1 MSAANQQRPNIL
13 LILTDDQGWD
23 DMTVHGNH
31 CVETPKLQRMADEAV
46 QFDNFYVAPVCAP
59 SRASLLTGRHFIR
72 TGVSHVHGGRDFLH
86 PDETLLSEVF
96 KSGGY
101 ATGMWGKWHSGK
113 TTGYLPWERGF
124 DEAYMAKLYIHRD
137 NFGKLNGEPQ
147 KHSGWTVD
155 TLTDMA
161 IDFMERHVDQ
171 PFFAFLPYLTVH
183 APLVSSDALIEKYM
197 NKGLGKE
204 LATIYGMVEQ
214 LDDNIGRLMQTLDR
228 LAIAD
233 NTIMIF
239 LSDNGPQYF
248 PQLSEHDL
256 EVRYTSCFKG
266 HKGSMWENGIKSPLF
281 VRCPDRFAP
290 RHVGRLADIT
300 DLMPTLMELC
310 EIPMPDNHPGFDG
323 RSILPC
329 LLGNEDSV
337 EPKESLIFS
346 NLGWPPEKDDEDQK
360 MARLHEYE
368 PVAPDDK
375 PHLKFDDQLMGLR
388 NEKHKLL
395 WRPGFAS
402 NAPEAVGGALLI
414 DMIKDP
420 RENHNAMIENTTVGL
435 SMKERL
441 QQWFEQIKSEP
452 HSYHNPLF
460 AVGPDTTNVVYAY
473 APVRLRGNVINGV
486 LSSED
491 WCAVGDAAEYR
502 IDVRQSGEYHIEL
515 ELKNMHRPGVC
526 YRLSAGDNT
535 LEAAFGKEDKQQ
547 AGRLQ
552 LDAGEQILTF
562 EIIDTPDNS
571 SQDIFDK
578 LIALRF
584 ELNS

>member
-1 MSAANQQRPNIL
+1 MSSENARHPNIL

-23 DMTVHGNH
+23 DMTVHGNS
-31 CVETPKLQRMADEAV
+31 CIETPNLQRLADEAV

-86 PDETLLSEVF
+86 PDEILLSNVF

-113 TTGYLPWERGF
+113 TTGYYPWERGF
-124 DEAYMAKLYIHRD
+124 DEAYMAQLYIHRD
-137 NFGKLNGEPQ
+137 SFGEFNGEAK
-147 KHSGWTVD
+147 KHKGWTVD

-161 IDFMERHVDQ
+161 IEFMERNVDQ

-183 APLVSSDALIEKYM
+183 APLVSSDELIKKYM
-197 NKGLGKE
+197 NKGVGKE

-214 LDDNIGRLMQTLDR
+214 LDDNIGRLMDTLDR
-228 LAIAD
+228 LDIAD
-233 NTIMIF
+233 DTIMLF

-248 PQLSEHDL
+248 PQLSAHDL

-290 RHVGRLADIT
+290 RHVKRLADIT
-300 DLMPTLMELC
+300 DLMPTLMEICDL
-310 EIPMPDNHPGFDG
+310 PMPDNHPGFDG
-323 RSILPC
+323 RSVLPC
-329 LLGNEDSV
+329 LLGDEESV

-346 NLGWPPEKDDEDQK
+346 NLGWPPEKNAEDK
-360 MARLHEYE
+360 EKARLHEYE

-388 NEKHKLL
+388 NEDHKLL
-395 WRPGFAS
+395 WRPGYARK
-402 NAPEAVGGALLI
+402 APQAVDGTVLV
-414 DMIKDP
+414 DMINDP
-420 RENHNAMIENTTVGL
+420 REDKNVIDERNDVGI
-435 SMKERL
+435 SMKARL
-441 QQWFEQIKSEP
+441 QEWFEQIKSEP

-460 AVGPDTTNVVYAY
+460 AVGPDMSNVVYAY

-486 LSSED
+486 LSSEA
-491 WCAVGDAAEYR
+491 WKAVGDAAEYR
-502 IDVRQSGEYHIEL
+502 IDVRQAGQYKVEL
-515 ELKNMHRPGVC
+515 ELKNVHRPGVR
-526 YRLSAGDNT
+526 YRLSIGDDLFETVFGEEDAQSAGT
-535 LEAAFGKEDKQQ
+535 M
-547 AGRLQ
+547 R
-552 LDAGEQILTF
+552 LDAGEHMLRF
-562 EIIDTPDNS
+562 EIIDTPDDS

-578 LIALRF
+578 FIAIWF
-584 ELNS
+584 SPEG